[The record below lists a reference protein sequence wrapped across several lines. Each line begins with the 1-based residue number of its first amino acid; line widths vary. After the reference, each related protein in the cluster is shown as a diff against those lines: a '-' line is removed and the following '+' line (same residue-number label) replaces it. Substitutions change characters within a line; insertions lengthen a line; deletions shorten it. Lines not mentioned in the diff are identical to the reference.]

1 VRFPLYIST
10 MNIRD
15 LLTPEQY
22 EEQLQ
27 EYNKLVKNKQITF
40 FEFLTETHK
49 THKNTQSHELR

>member
-1 VRFPLYIST
+1 MKFPLYIST

-27 EYNKLVKNKQITF
+27 EYNKLVKNNEITF
-40 FEFLTETHK
+40 NQFLTETYK
-49 THKNTQSHELR
+49 INLQ